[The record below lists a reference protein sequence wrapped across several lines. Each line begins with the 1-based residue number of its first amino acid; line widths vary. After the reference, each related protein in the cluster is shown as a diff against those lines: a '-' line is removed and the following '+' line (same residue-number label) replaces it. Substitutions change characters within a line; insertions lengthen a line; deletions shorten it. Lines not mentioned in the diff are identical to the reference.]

1 MCVKISS
8 VSSIPIRRRI
18 SSSLY
23 ANAKT
28 VRVATLVSDHAQ
40 YITKDVT
47 LNPLSVFLFN
57 LVDRLTPTINKNQK
71 LAKPLLSLVERVV
84 NFSQHV

>member
-1 MCVKISS
+1 MCVR
-8 VSSIPIRRRI
+8 IPVVNNIPVQRRA
-18 SSSLY
+18 SALLYTCSLKT
-23 ANAKT
+23 AKL
-28 VRVATLVSDHAQ
+28 ASDHAQ
-40 YITKDVT
+40 YITKDVK